1 MQIQGQSV
9 LGGAS
14 QAAFLQASDNAFVNT
29 ELHPR
34 NMREVL
40 AGNVFA
46 ASNTAAVTFGTSLTA
61 TAVTFTL
68 SNPSG
73 SGKNLVII
81 KTVLAVA
88 AASTAGSIV
97 YAVNVN
103 QAAAQV
109 IHGTPITAVIN
120 CKLGGSINAG
130 NVGLV
135 DSACTLPAAPS
146 ALLPFAFVPVTATAT
161 TGNIVDY
168 VDGQIVLQPGTAITM
183 QGITAVGTGLF
194 GMVWAEISQNYA

>member
-1 MQIQGQSV
+1 MQISGQLASGA
-9 LGGAS
+9 LAGGF
-14 QAAFLQASDNAFVNT
+14 FLQGSDNAVINT

-34 NMREVL
+34 YMRAVL

-46 ASNTAAVTFGTSLTA
+46 ASNTAAVTFGTALTA

-73 SGKNLVII
+73 SGKNLAII
-81 KTVLAVA
+81 KTTLAVA

-120 CKLGGSINAG
+120 CKLGGAINSG

-183 QGITAVGTGLF
+183 QGITSVGTGLF
-194 GMVWAEISQNYA
+194 GMVWEEISIGYA